1 MLMQLPLHS
10 PRRRQSGAAD
20 WLRYVLVLL
29 IAVLA
34 LDLTRRFVKLFQ
46 RSQQPP
52 PPAAAQPVEP
62 EPTNAVVYLPPA
74 RAEPLPQ
81 MRLKPAPAPAAD
93 QPEPSEAPPAVMATP
108 VTNPPPRAGRTFA
121 PGVASGRVQADY
133 LLPRGQGLPITIFQ
147 PGAVTPIALP
157 VDDDS
162 P

>member
-1 MLMQLPLHS
+1 MQLLLHS

-46 RSQQPP
+46 RSQQPT
-52 PPAAAQPVEP
+52 PPAAAQPVAP
-62 EPTNAVVYLPPA
+62 APTNPVADLPPA
-74 RAEPLPQ
+74 QATPLPQ
-81 MRLKPAPAPAAD
+81 MRLTPAPAPAAE
-93 QPEPSEAPPAVMATP
+93 QAEPSEAPPPAAMATP